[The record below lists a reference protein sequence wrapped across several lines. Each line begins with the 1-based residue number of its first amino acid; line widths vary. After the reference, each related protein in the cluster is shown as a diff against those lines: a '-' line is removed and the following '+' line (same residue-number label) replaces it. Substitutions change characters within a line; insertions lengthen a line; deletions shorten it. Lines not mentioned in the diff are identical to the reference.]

1 MDYIFLAENLLEMLF
16 QNIKMEGIDRDIYMA
31 VNNLEVQDIADLL
44 KDLLD
49 GGLCLADAR
58 ALALGMIIDEY
69 PPNV

>member
-1 MDYIFLAENLLEMLF
+1 M
-16 QNIKMEGIDRDIYMA
+16 KGIDRDIYMA

-44 KDLLD
+44 KHLLD

-58 ALALGMIIDEY
+58 ALALVTIIEEY